1 MIRRDISQPIK
12 ERLYQAAFVCLILFA
27 GMVIFNDVMKV
38 ITRNRDTTCSDTVAG
53 EQNTSEP
60 FEEESPPMKIRP
72 NSPLALLAG
81 LLLLAG
87 SAAAQQPVK
96 TTKQLTG
103 RWQIVSVTLEQNG
116 DKTDYFGPNP
126 QGITIFD
133 GTSHFMRVL
142 SRSELPKF
150 ASINRAAGTPEE
162 NKAVVQGS
170 IAYAGTYKYNTADK
184 SWTLHIEETTFPNW
198 LGVIRSVSTPWLE
211 TNCGK

>member
-1 MIRRDISQPIK
+1 
-12 ERLYQAAFVCLILFA
+12 
-27 GMVIFNDVMKV
+27 
-38 ITRNRDTTCSDTVAG
+38 
-53 EQNTSEP
+53 
-60 FEEESPPMKIRP
+60 MKIRP
-72 NSPLALLAG
+72 NSALALLAG

-116 DKTDYFGPNP
+116 NKTDYFGPNP

-142 SRSELPKF
+142 SRSDLPKF
-150 ASINRAAGTPEE
+150 ASNNRAAGTPEE

-198 LGVIRSVSTPWLE
+198 LGVDQKRVYTLVGDELREMNPAPSVGSGQILAVW
-211 TNCGK
+211 KRIH